1 MTLIIRQMNKDDISF
16 VQKIAQTS
24 WYVTYEGII
33 PKQIQDRFLQAAY
46 NENRLLVRLQKSPF
60 LIAQMGETI
69 VGFANFSNVNEGQAE
84 LLAIYLD
91 PAYQHMGIGSA
102 LLENGIQKLQGA
114 VSLTVC
120 VEKDNT
126 IGRQFYMAKGFQQVE
141 EFDDLFD
148 GHMLK
153 TLRLALALT
162 K

>member
-1 MTLIIRQMNKDDISF
+1 MNKDDISF
-16 VQKIAQTS
+16 VQEIAQTS
-24 WYVTYEGII
+24 WHVTYEGII

-46 NENRLLVRLQKSPF
+46 NEDRLLARLQKSPF
-60 LIAQMGETI
+60 LIAQIGETI

-91 PAYQHMGIGSA
+91 PAYQHMGIGSE
-102 LLENGIQKLQGA
+102 LLESGMQKLQGA

-126 IGRQFYMAKGFQQVE
+126 IGRQFYIAKGFQQVE

>member
-1 MTLIIRQMNKDDISF
+1 MNKDDISF